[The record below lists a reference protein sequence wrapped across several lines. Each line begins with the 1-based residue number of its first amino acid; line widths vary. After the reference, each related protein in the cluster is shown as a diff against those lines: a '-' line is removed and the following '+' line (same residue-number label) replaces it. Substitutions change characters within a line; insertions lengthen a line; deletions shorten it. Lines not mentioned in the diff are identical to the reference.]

1 MGTRTELIPTSSLQC
16 SGNLGISIYFWF
28 RDKILIKD
36 KPKGKGIPSLRM
48 IDSIGKNGQKIIT
61 IFCVPHQ
68 KKKLKNYFSV
78 FFTHMSLFPFPFLPN
93 IWRKRYLFFTL
104 HFFFFFYRNFP
115 SFIYSAFLS
124 SLYFP
129 LFLHQLLVNYHN
141 IICYPTNTIYFG
153 FLALNRKKV
162 IRARNNILLGGS

>member
-1 MGTRTELIPTSSLQC
+1 MCASSKEE
-16 SGNLGISIYFWF
+16 IE
-28 RDKILIKD
+28 
-36 KPKGKGIPSLRM
+36 
-48 IDSIGKNGQKIIT
+48 
-61 IFCVPHQ
+61 
-68 KKKLKNYFSV
+68 KLLFS

-104 HFFFFFYRNFP
+104 HFFFFYRNFP

-162 IRARNNILLGGS
+162 IRAARNNILLGGSWISIAFKPNIKQTLIRVNLGLGRADDKAHDWFVYVQKDFSYGRSLYKY